1 MGNLNSEFGHVSVIS
16 EGQAVRNSKAI
27 TNLGLLLKS
36 NSGGAL
42 RGSAGLPNLFLY
54 KWVVFFFKRMILYML
69 P

>member
-1 MGNLNSEFGHVSVIS
+1 MDNLNSKFGHVSDIS

-54 KWVVFFFKRMILYML
+54 KWFFFLRG
-69 P
+69 